1 MRRILG
7 IASMVGLLRGARN
20 GPNAAAGHVGRMS
33 GSPESTGQ
41 ASLLDHPPAWSDKRG
56 REW

>member
-7 IASMVGLLRGARN
+7 IASMVGSLRGIRN
-20 GPNAAAGHVGRMS
+20 GPKAAAGHVGQMS
-33 GSPESTGQ
+33 GFPESTGQ

-56 REW
+56 REC